1 MLFFAFQGKNTNF
14 FAEFLAKIFRIC
26 CSHQVARS
34 IPERKSKM
42 PSDNHRHL
50 ILTKKKNKYIMYK
63 NTFVKINQYI
73 KETKSV
79 KTTQGIFVR
88 SAAAVLCFI
97 MILCSAACSSSKKSG
112 ETPTQSEQSGQTEQ
126 APKKELMTEFKYSFN
141 YTDWT
146 VPKTDDEPFKD
157 ISGIPS
163 NSGKIVYF
171 NIENH
176 EATPINYR
184 LKLTMTEGTAGSAEF
199 GYIVPVQAAY
209 ETLGSA
215 VRNIIESKPLDSGYV
230 FSNTLGANNSVTVA
244 LVLYCAAGTVGAE
257 SRLSISYDAS
267 AVSESN

>member
-1 MLFFAFQGKNTNF
+1 M
-14 FAEFLAKIFRIC
+14 
-26 CSHQVARS
+26 
-34 IPERKSKM
+34 
-42 PSDNHRHL
+42 
-50 ILTKKKNKYIMYK
+50 
-63 NTFVKINQYI
+63 
-73 KETKSV
+73 

-88 SAAAVLCFI
+88 SVAAALCFI
-97 MILCSAACSSSKKSG
+97 MILCSAACSSPKKSG
-112 ETPTQSEQSGQTEQ
+112 ETTELPTQSEQSKQTEQ
-126 APKKELMTEFKYSFN
+126 TEHPEKKELMTEFKYSFN

-157 ISGIPS
+157 ISEIPS

-176 EATPINYR
+176 ESTPISYQ

-199 GYIVPVQAAY
+199 GYIAPVQAAY

-215 VRNIIESKPLDSGYV
+215 VRSIIESKPLDSGYV
-230 FSNTLGANNSVTVA
+230 FSSTLEANKSVTVA

-257 SRLSISYDAS
+257 SRLSISYDAA

>member
-1 MLFFAFQGKNTNF
+1 M
-14 FAEFLAKIFRIC
+14 
-26 CSHQVARS
+26 
-34 IPERKSKM
+34 
-42 PSDNHRHL
+42 
-50 ILTKKKNKYIMYK
+50 
-63 NTFVKINQYI
+63 
-73 KETKSV
+73 

-88 SAAAVLCFI
+88 SAAAALCFI
-97 MILCSAACSSSKKSG
+97 MILCLAACSSSKNSG
-112 ETPTQSEQSGQTEQ
+112 ETTELPTQSEQSTQAEQTEN
-126 APKKELMTEFKYSFN
+126 PEKKELMTEFKYSFN

-157 ISGIPS
+157 ISEIPS

-176 EATPINYR
+176 EATPIRYQ

-199 GYIVPVQAAY
+199 GYIAPVQAAY

-215 VRNIIESKPLDSGYV
+215 VRNVIESKPLDSGYV
-230 FSNTLGANNSVTVA
+230 FSSTLEANESVTVA

-257 SRLSISYDAS
+257 SRLSISYDAA

>member
-1 MLFFAFQGKNTNF
+1 M
-14 FAEFLAKIFRIC
+14 
-26 CSHQVARS
+26 V
-34 IPERKSKM
+34 
-42 PSDNHRHL
+42 
-50 ILTKKKNKYIMYK
+50 
-63 NTFVKINQYI
+63 VKINRCI
-73 KETKSV
+73 KEIKSV

-88 SAAAVLCFI
+88 SVAAALCFI
-97 MILCSAACSSSKKSG
+97 MILCSAACSSPKKSG
-112 ETPTQSEQSGQTEQ
+112 ETTELPTQSEQSKQTEQ
-126 APKKELMTEFKYSFN
+126 SEQAEQTEHPEKKELMTEFKYSFN

-157 ISGIPS
+157 ISEIPS

-176 EATPINYR
+176 ESTPISYQ

-199 GYIVPVQAAY
+199 GYIAPVQAAY

-215 VRNIIESKPLDSGYV
+215 VRSIIESKPLDSGYV
-230 FSNTLGANNSVTVA
+230 FSNTLEANKSVTVA

-257 SRLSISYDAS
+257 SRLSISYDAA

>member
-1 MLFFAFQGKNTNF
+1 
-14 FAEFLAKIFRIC
+14 
-26 CSHQVARS
+26 
-34 IPERKSKM
+34 
-42 PSDNHRHL
+42 
-50 ILTKKKNKYIMYK
+50 MYK
-63 NTFVKINQYI
+63 NTVVKINQYI

-79 KTTQGIFVR
+79 KTTQGVFVR

-97 MILCSAACSSSKKSG
+97 MILYSAACSSSKKSG
-112 ETPTQSEQSGQTEQ
+112 ETSTQSEQSEQTEQ
-126 APKKELMTEFKYSFN
+126 TPKKELMTEFKYSFN

-176 EATPINYR
+176 EATPINYQ

-215 VRNIIESKPLDSGYV
+215 VRSIIESKPLDSGYV

-244 LVLYCAAGTVGAE
+244 LVLYCAAGTAGAE